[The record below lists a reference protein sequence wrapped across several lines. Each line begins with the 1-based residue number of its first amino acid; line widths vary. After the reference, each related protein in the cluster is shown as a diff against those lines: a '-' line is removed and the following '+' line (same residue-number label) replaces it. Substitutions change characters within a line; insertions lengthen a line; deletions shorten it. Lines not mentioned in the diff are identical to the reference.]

1 MNRIILSFAVVLLS
15 LFSVQG
21 VFANGNA
28 VGRGMVSETE
38 TETGQAI
45 SHEETIIQEKER
57 EKTINNINTFLIE
70 SYKIKIDKIFSN
82 LSISLEKATQND
94 PALQIQFLKKMRGDI
109 GTKMNALDSH
119 DISVNRKKI
128 LGAVFSYIQ
137 KNIDDSISNL
147 AKK

>member
-1 MNRIILSFAVVLLS
+1 MNRVFFSSIVILLS

-21 VFANGNA
+21 TFANGNA
-28 VGRGMVSETE
+28 GERGVIVETE
-38 TETGQAI
+38 TETGQTA
-45 SHEETIIQEKER
+45 SHEEMIVQQKER
-57 EKTINNINTFLIE
+57 KKTIDNINTFLIE

-82 LSISLEKATQND
+82 LSISLERATQND
-94 PALQIQFLKKMRGDI
+94 PVLQIQFLKKMRSDI

-119 DISVNRKKI
+119 NVSVNRKKI

-137 KNIDDSISNL
+137 KNIDDSINNL